1 MRRFSTESSKS
12 GEEPNK
18 TEEKTGVK
26 LPEAKKA
33 VDVKEISEPMKSQTE
48 ETSANLETSKPKSV
62 ESKEKKQADDVFDF
76 KVDEEPTEPL
86 KTVDRQKQTAAVET
100 TVEVAKTSPEET
112 PVVPAKVGTARDST
126 RAKAQPIQSPQVV
139 QQPQQIQTTASSPM
153 SASVSSPSSAVG
165 RESPLVLQRLS
176 TEEKSSPPLPLA
188 SPNLPLASPNSVK
201 SPKPR
206 TRRSTGGKSRESE
219 EESPDTLQ
227 KINLILEQ
235 AKQEAERSQAH
246 QSQTQHQLVSLPVP
260 FRPAEGGAL
269 LAAQPGAPVQDLLI
283 DPKTGQVVGRQSAPN
298 SVTLTLVTS
307 TAQDQPQAHQ
317 HPADLRVAVAPP
329 RTGVPQ
335 PTVLPPRH
343 DQQVRPAVGPVP
355 RVVAAAPRPPRPPLP
370 IQLPTQPLPPESVRK
385 AQPVLLEQNP
395 QSKLVQSRQTAL
407 PVSLPTEPVPRSVAA
422 ASQMPNLPRTPLP
435 FSSAAMVSSSPG
447 AALRLITTQP
457 MISRAQPAPGW
468 QPSSAPRPQNSIQ
481 ETGQRVSLNKRDKDP
496 ELETKP
502 ATETGNPAGQPG
514 PLKLRGDYLQ
524 PREREINRPASTPLS
539 TPAPM
544 VASQHQYEVP
554 AAHLAS
560 SAAQYEAE
568 LVRLASY
575 RDLTLIYQQL
585 LSQGHPEHVA
595 QNMAQ
600 SILRERYDTYRHEE
614 ARPGSVPP
622 TMAMHH
628 MEEQMRRQQMPQS
641 VRQPLP
647 AHTSQVEAY
656 RQTESPH
663 QAVYMGAHPAY
674 QAHPSHLD
682 SYRRPGLGPEPP
694 AAHSG
699 QSVARLTQSPAVSD
713 YSISRPSSPTY
724 NPSVSDYR
732 LPHLAAYP
740 ICWSGTLGL
749 KNDMANVR
757 MHYVSGNRDLAKASL
772 PDTGSTLKIVQRMRL
787 EDSQLDGVAR
797 KMETKSEHCMLLALP
812 NGSEHEE
819 IEHQS
824 KILRS
829 NFITYLQLKSAAGIV
844 NVSNED
850 NQPAYIVHVFPS
862 CDFANENLARYF

>member
-1 MRRFSTESSKS
+1 
-12 GEEPNK
+12 
-18 TEEKTGVK
+18 
-26 LPEAKKA
+26 
-33 VDVKEISEPMKSQTE
+33 
-48 ETSANLETSKPKSV
+48 
-62 ESKEKKQADDVFDF
+62 
-76 KVDEEPTEPL
+76 
-86 KTVDRQKQTAAVET
+86 
-100 TVEVAKTSPEET
+100 
-112 PVVPAKVGTARDST
+112 
-126 RAKAQPIQSPQVV
+126 
-139 QQPQQIQTTASSPM
+139 
-153 SASVSSPSSAVG
+153 
-165 RESPLVLQRLS
+165 
-176 TEEKSSPPLPLA
+176 
-188 SPNLPLASPNSVK
+188 
-201 SPKPR
+201 
-206 TRRSTGGKSRESE
+206 
-219 EESPDTLQ
+219 
-227 KINLILEQ
+227 
-235 AKQEAERSQAH
+235 
-246 QSQTQHQLVSLPVP
+246 
-260 FRPAEGGAL
+260 
-269 LAAQPGAPVQDLLI
+269 
-283 DPKTGQVVGRQSAPN
+283 
-298 SVTLTLVTS
+298 
-307 TAQDQPQAHQ
+307 
-317 HPADLRVAVAPP
+317 
-329 RTGVPQ
+329 
-335 PTVLPPRH
+335 
-343 DQQVRPAVGPVP
+343 
-355 RVVAAAPRPPRPPLP
+355 
-370 IQLPTQPLPPESVRK
+370 
-385 AQPVLLEQNP
+385 
-395 QSKLVQSRQTAL
+395 
-407 PVSLPTEPVPRSVAA
+407 
-422 ASQMPNLPRTPLP
+422 
-435 FSSAAMVSSSPG
+435 
-447 AALRLITTQP
+447 
-457 MISRAQPAPGW
+457 
-468 QPSSAPRPQNSIQ
+468 
-481 ETGQRVSLNKRDKDP
+481 VSLNKRDKDP
-496 ELETKP
+496 ELETKN
-502 ATETGNPAGQPG
+502 ATETSISAGQPG
-514 PLKLRGDYLQ
+514 PLKVRGDYLQ
-524 PREREINRPASTPLS
+524 PRDREVINRPASTPLS
-539 TPAPM
+539 TPSPM

-560 SAAQYEAE
+560 ASAAQYEAE

-622 TMAMHH
+622 TMALHH

-647 AHTSQVEAY
+647 AHTSQVDAY

-674 QAHPSHLD
+674 QAHQTHLD

-713 YSISRPSSPTY
+713 YSISRPSSPVY

-757 MHYVSGNRDLAKASL
+757 MHYVAGNRDLAKASL

-862 CDFANENLARYF
+862 CDFANENLARIAPNLLHRVADIEHLVIVIATVFDVNR

>member
-1 MRRFSTESSKS
+1 M
-12 GEEPNK
+12 EEPNK
-18 TEEKTGVK
+18 AEEKIVLK
-26 LPEAKKA
+26 APETKKA
-33 VDVKEISEPMKSQTE
+33 EEVAEPMQSQVE
-48 ETSANLETSKPKSV
+48 ETSANLETPAAPKSKTV
-62 ESKEKKQADDVFDF
+62 ESKEKKQAEDVFDF

-100 TVEVAKTSPEET
+100 LVEVAKTSSEET
-112 PVVPAKVGTARDST
+112 PVVPAKVGTSREST
-126 RAKAQPIQSPQVV
+126 RSRAQPIQSPQPV
-139 QQPQQIQTTASSPM
+139 QQPQHVQTTNSSPV
-153 SASVSSPSSAVG
+153 SATVTSPSSAVG

-260 FRPAEGGAL
+260 FRPAEGGTL

-395 QSKLVQSRQTAL
+395 QSKLVQSRQTPL
-407 PVSLPTEPVPRSVAA
+407 PVSLPTEPVPRSVAV

-468 QPSSAPRPQNSIQ
+468 QPSTAPRPQNSIQ

-585 LSQGHPEHVA
+585 LSQGHQEHVA

-600 SILRERYDTYRHEE
+600 SILRERYDTYRHED

-622 TMAMHH
+622 TMAMHQ

-663 QAVYMGAHPAY
+663 QAVYMGAHQAY
-674 QAHPSHLD
+674 QAHHSHLD

-862 CDFANENLARYF
+862 CDFANENLARYFLMPAYHWK